1 MAVKRKLASA
11 LLFGTLEFFSLLP
24 LKAEKSGV
32 FIEGGF
38 EYSHGSGVF
47 NNMQQINS
55 QYQGCLV

>member
-47 NNMQQINS
+47 K
-55 QYQGCLV
+55 